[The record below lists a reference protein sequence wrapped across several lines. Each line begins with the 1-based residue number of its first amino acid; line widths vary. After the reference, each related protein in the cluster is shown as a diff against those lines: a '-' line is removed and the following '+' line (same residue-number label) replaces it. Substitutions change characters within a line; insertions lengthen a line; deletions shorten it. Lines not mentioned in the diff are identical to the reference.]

1 MYYKNMIEGSIKME
15 KIRVREYADGT
26 RITEDEFEEYDNSTP
41 YYDDYKEFVINES
54 ELEDFLNGAAI

>member
-1 MYYKNMIEGSIKME
+1 ME

-54 ELEDFLNGAAI
+54 ELEDFLNRAVI

>member
-1 MYYKNMIEGSIKME
+1 MEQIK
-15 KIRVREYADGT
+15 VRKYAFGA